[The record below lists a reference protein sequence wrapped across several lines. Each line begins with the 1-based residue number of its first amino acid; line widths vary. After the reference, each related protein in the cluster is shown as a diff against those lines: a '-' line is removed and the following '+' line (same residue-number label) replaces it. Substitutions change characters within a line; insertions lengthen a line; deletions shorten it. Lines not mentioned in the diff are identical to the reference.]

1 MDKNEKL
8 LRQLEKEKAEDWEE
22 LKKRLGITT
31 ISENSNK
38 KQKNFKKLSKK
49 D

>member
-8 LRQLEKEKAEDWEE
+8 LRQLEKEKVEDWEE
-22 LKKRLGITT
+22 LKKRLGITA
-31 ISENSNK
+31 ISENSYK
-38 KQKNFKKLSKK
+38 KQKNFKKISKK